1 MNNPMQNVLTE
12 RFGLKYPIFGFAH
25 SIDVICAL
33 AEAGCFAVYGATRD
47 TPEEIEERLTL
58 IRSRIGDKPFGVDLV
73 MPRGMPEFADKQA
86 VIDQL
91 PQEHTEFVKGIYKKY
106 DIPPATKPGMRSRFL
121 RSDEITNRQVDA
133 VLSSDVNIFACG
145 IGAPPAV
152 VAEAKRRDMTTLAL
166 VGHPRHAQAA
176 LRAGAD
182 LLVAQG
188 HDAGAHTGPI
198 GTFSL
203 VPQIVDVAEGT
214 PVLAAGGVATGRHIA
229 ASFALGAQGVWMGT
243 AWLTS
248 HEHALHEVI
257 VEKLLAAGS
266 DDTIIS
272 RANSGKTFRQIRTAW
287 SEEWAK
293 PDAPKPLQMPH
304 QDMLIGDLL
313 GAIGE
318 HEIKPLMHSGAGQSI
333 AYSTEQKSVADI
345 VSDLVT
351 QTKEALGALGA

>member
-1 MNNPMQNVLTE
+1 MLKNALAD

-33 AEAGCFAVYGATRD
+33 AEAGCFGVYGATRD
-47 TPEEIEERLTL
+47 TPEEIEERLAL
-58 IRSRIGDKPFGVDLV
+58 IRSRIGDRPFGVDLV
-73 MPRGMPEFADKQA
+73 MPRGMPKYANKEA
-86 VIDQL
+86 VIAEL
-91 PQEHTEFVKGIYKKY
+91 PEGHKDFVKGIYDKY

-121 RSDEITNRQVDA
+121 RSDEITDQQVDA
-133 VLSSDVNIFACG
+133 VLRSDVNVFACG
-145 IGAPPAV
+145 IGAPPDV
-152 VAEAKRRDMTTLAL
+152 VAEAKRGGKTTLAL

-203 VPQIVDVAEGT
+203 VPQIVDVAGDV
-214 PVLAAGGVATGRHIA
+214 PVMAAGGVATGRHIA
-229 ASFALGAQGVWMGT
+229 ASLALGAQGVWMGT
-243 AWLTS
+243 SWLTS
-248 HEHALHEVI
+248 HEHALHEKV
-257 VEKLLAAGS
+257 VDKLLAAGS
-266 DDTIIS
+266 DDTVIS

-293 PDAPKPLQMPH
+293 PDAPAPLAMPH

-313 GAIGE
+313 GAINE
-318 HEIKPLMHSGAGQSI
+318 HEIEPLMHSGAGQSI
-333 AYSTEQKSVADI
+333 AYSTEQKSVAEI
-345 VSDLVT
+345 VDQLVADA
-351 QTKEALGALGA
+351 EAALSSLPS

>member
-1 MNNPMQNVLTE
+1 MPITNALTE
-12 RFGLKYPIFGFAH
+12 KFGLKYPIFGFAH
-25 SIDVICAL
+25 SIDVVCAL
-33 AEAGCFAVYGATRD
+33 AEAGCFGVYGATRD
-47 TPEEIEERLTL
+47 TPEEIEERLAL
-58 IRSRIGDKPFGVDLV
+58 IRERIGDRPFGVDLV

-91 PQEHTEFVKGIYKKY
+91 PEEHKAFVKGLYEKY
-106 DIPPATKPGMRSRFL
+106 AIPPATKPGMRSRFL
-121 RSDEITNRQVDA
+121 RSDEITNRQVRK
-133 VLSSDVNIFACG
+133 VLESSVDIFACG
-145 IGAPPAV
+145 IGAPADV
-152 VAEAKRRDMTTLAL
+152 VAEAKRGGKTTLAL

-182 LLVAQG
+182 ILVAQG
-188 HDAGAHTGPI
+188 YDAGAHTGPI

-203 VPQIVDVAEGT
+203 VPQVVDVAGDA
-214 PVLAAGGVATGRHIA
+214 PVLVAGGVATGRHIA
-229 ASFALGAQGVWMGT
+229 ASFAMGAQGVWMGT

-248 HEHALHEVI
+248 TEHALHEVV

-266 DDTIIS
+266 DDTVIT

-287 SEEWAK
+287 SEEWAR
-293 PDAPKPLQMPH
+293 PDAPQPLQMPH

-313 GAIGE
+313 GAINE

-345 VSDLVT
+345 VADLVE
-351 QTKEALGALGA
+351 QTEKAMAGLR

>member
-1 MNNPMQNVLTE
+1 MTNPMNNVLTE

-47 TPEEIEERLTL
+47 TPEEIEERLAL

-91 PQEHTEFVKGIYKKY
+91 PETHTDFVKGIYEKY
-106 DIPPATKPGMRSRFL
+106 NIPPATKPGMRTRFL
-121 RSDEITNRQVDA
+121 RSDEITNRQVEA

-152 VAEAKRRDMTTLAL
+152 VAEAKRREMTTLAL

-182 LLVAQG
+182 MLVAQG
-188 HDAGAHTGPI
+188 HEAGAHTGPI
-198 GTFSL
+198 GTFAL
-203 VPQIVDVAEGT
+203 VPQIVDVAEGV

-248 HEHALHEVI
+248 YEHALHQVI
-257 VEKLLAAGS
+257 VDKLLAAGS
-266 DDTIIS
+266 DDTVIS
-272 RANSGKTFRQIRTAW
+272 RANSGKTFRQIRTGW
-287 SEEWAK
+287 SEEWAR
-293 PDAPKPLQMPH
+293 PGAPQPLQMPH

-318 HEIKPLMHSGAGQSI
+318 HEIEPLMHSGAGQSVAFSI
-333 AYSTEQKSVADI
+333 EQKSVAQI
-345 VSDLVT
+345 VADLAS
-351 QTKEALGALGA
+351 QTEEALGRLS

>member
-1 MNNPMQNVLTE
+1 MLQNALTE
-12 RFGLKYPIFGFAH
+12 KFGLKYPIFGFAH

-47 TPEEIEERLTL
+47 TPEEIEERLAL
-58 IRSRIGDKPFGVDLV
+58 IRKRIGNRPFGVDLV

-86 VIDQL
+86 VIDEL
-91 PQEHTEFVKGIYKKY
+91 PEAHKDFVKGIYDKY
-106 DIPPATKPGMRSRFL
+106 AIPPATKPGMRSRFL
-121 RSDEITNRQVDA
+121 RSDEITNQQVRK
-133 VLSSDVNIFACG
+133 VLESDVDIFACG
-145 IGAPPAV
+145 IGMPPDV
-152 VAEAKRRDMTTLAL
+152 VAEAKHGGKTTLAL

-176 LRAGAD
+176 IRAGAD

-203 VPQIVDVAEGT
+203 VPQIVDVAGDV

-248 HEHALHEVI
+248 HEHALHEKV
-257 VEKLLAAGS
+257 VAKLLAAGS
-266 DDTIIS
+266 DDTVIS

-287 SEEWAK
+287 SEEWAR

-313 GAIGE
+313 GAINE
-318 HEIKPLMHSGAGQSI
+318 HEIEPLMHSGAGQSI
-333 AYSTEQKSVADI
+333 AYSTEQKTVAQIVAD
-345 VSDLVT
+345 LAA
-351 QTKEALGALGA
+351 QTEAALGDVPRV